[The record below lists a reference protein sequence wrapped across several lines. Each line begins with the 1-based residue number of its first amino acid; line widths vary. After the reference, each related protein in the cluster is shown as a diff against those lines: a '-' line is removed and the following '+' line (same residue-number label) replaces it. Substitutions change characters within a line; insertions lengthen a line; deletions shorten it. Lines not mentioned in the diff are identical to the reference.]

1 MSQAS
6 FVSKFGEQKRARES
20 LREPEGAREGQIEPD
35 GEPERA
41 RVSQSEPDRKP
52 ERA

>member
-20 LREPEGAREGQIEPD
+20 LREPEGARESRRAIQR
-35 GEPERA
+35 EPERA
-41 RVSQSEPDRKP
+41 REGQRESE
-52 ERA
+52 